1 MRSRRLALGLW
12 LVGLAFCAW
21 TTTQARFVAD
31 LSAFLPATPTAEQR
45 FLVDQLRDGALSR
58 VMLIGIEGADA
69 AARADISRSVARAL
83 GADPLFASA
92 ANGAASGFAR
102 ERELLFAHRY
112 ALSPNVTPERFT
124 VEGLHAAI
132 AETIDLL
139 ASPAGLLVKSLVPRD
154 PTGELFAVLERMRPA
169 AGPRSAD
176 GVWVSPDGNRAILI
190 ARTRA
195 SGSDIDAQA
204 QAMASVERAFAH
216 ASASAGAA
224 DVKLLVTGPG
234 VFSVLSRAMI
244 VRDVERLAIAS
255 TLVVATL
262 LLVAYRSPM
271 ALALGLVPVVCGA
284 LAGVTAVSIG
294 FGTVHGITLGFGTTL
309 IGEAVDYS
317 IYLFVQAGR
326 GRSPG
331 DDGWVAGFWPTV
343 RLGVLT
349 SIAGFSALLMSG
361 LPGLAQLGLYSI
373 VGLLVAAAVTRF
385 VLPALLPARF
395 RIRDLSPLGRRLARV
410 AGFGAKL
417 RWIVA
422 VLAIAAVATLVVHRD
437 SLWDPELAS
446 LNPVPMSKR
455 ALDAELRA
463 SVGAPDAR
471 WMIAVNGSSA
481 DVALA
486 AAEGIGARLDALV
499 AEGKLAG
506 YESPAGLLPSTAT
519 QRARLASLPEPDV
532 LRRRL
537 AVALAETPLRLDKV
551 EPFIADVAVARVA
564 PPVTR
569 DTLKGTAIDL
579 ALDGLLF
586 PTSSGQWTA
595 LIGLRPPTGGTI
607 DAVAVRNAV
616 GNSGNAVLLDV
627 RTEIDRLYSGYLERA
642 QIMSAVGAAAIV
654 VLLLVALRSPARVAR
669 VLAPLAA
676 AVLVVAA
683 LQTLTGTRLSLLHLV
698 GLLLVVAIGS
708 NYALFFDRVAHARDD
723 SIPRTLAS
731 LALAN
736 VTTVAS
742 FGILSLSAI
751 PVLNAIGSTAAL
763 GTLCALVFAAMLV
776 RSDRAN
782 DRRGGPVA

>member
-1 MRSRRLALGLW
+1 MGSRRVALGLW
-12 LVGLAFCAW
+12 VAGLAFCLW
-21 TTTQARFVAD
+21 TITHARFVAD
-31 LSAFLPATPTAEQR
+31 LSAFLPATPTTAQR

-69 AARADISRSVARAL
+69 AARAGISRSVARAL
-83 GADPLFASA
+83 VADPRFASV
-92 ANGAASGFAR
+92 ANGTTSGFAR
-102 ERELLFAHRY
+102 ERELLFEHRY
-112 ALSPNVTPERFT
+112 ALSPNVKPERFT

-154 PTGELFAVLERMRPA
+154 PTGELLAVLERMRPA
-169 AGPRSAD
+169 AAPRTAD
-176 GVWVSPDGNRAILI
+176 GVFVSPDGNRAILI

-204 QAMASVERAFAH
+204 QAIASVERAFAH
-216 ASASAGAA
+216 ASASVGAA
-224 DVKLLVTGPG
+224 DAKLRLTGPG
-234 VFSVLSRAMI
+234 AFSVLSRAMI

-262 LLVAYRSPM
+262 LLVAYRSPI

-284 LAGVTAVSIG
+284 LAGVAAVSIG

-317 IYLFVQAGR
+317 IYLFVQAER
-326 GRSPG
+326 DRAPG
-331 DDGWVAGFWPTV
+331 NDAWVAGFWPTV

-349 SIAGFSALLMSG
+349 SIAGFSALLLSG

-373 VGLLVAAAVTRF
+373 VGLVVAAAVTRF
-385 VLPALLPARF
+385 VLPALLPTRF
-395 RIRDLSPLGRRLARV
+395 RIRDLSPLGSRLTRV
-410 AGFGAKL
+410 AEFGAKR

-422 VLAIAAVATLVVHRD
+422 VLAVAAVATLVVHRD
-437 SLWDPELAS
+437 TLWDPELAS
-446 LNPVPMSKR
+446 LNPVPMSAR

-463 SVGAPDAR
+463 SVGAFDAR
-471 WMIAVNGSSA
+471 WMIAVNGSTA
-481 DVALA
+481 DGALA
-486 AAEGIGARLDALV
+486 AAEAVGRRLDALV
-499 AEGKLAG
+499 ADGKLAG
-506 YESPAGLLPSTAT
+506 YESPAVLLPSTAT
-519 QRARLASLPEPDV
+519 QRARLASLPEADV
-532 LRRRL
+532 LRTRV
-537 AVALAETPLRLDKV
+537 AAALAQTPLRPDKV

-569 DTLKGTAIDL
+569 DTFKGTAIDH

-595 LIGLRPPTGGTI
+595 LIGLRSPIGGTI
-607 DAVAVRNAV
+607 DAAAVRYAV
-616 GNSGNAVLLDV
+616 HDAGNAVLLDV
-627 RTEIDRLYSGYLERA
+627 RTEVDRLYAGYLERA

-676 AVLVVAA
+676 AVLVVAGMHA
-683 LQTLTGTRLSLLHLV
+683 LMGTRLSLLHLI

-708 NYALFFDRVAHARDD
+708 NYALFFDRMAHIRDA
-723 SIPRTLAS
+723 SAARTLAS

-736 VTTVAS
+736 VSTVAS
-742 FGILSLSAI
+742 FGILSLSSI
-751 PVLNAIGSTAAL
+751 PVLNSIGGTAAL
-763 GTLCALVFAAMLV
+763 GALCALVFAAMLV
-776 RSDRAN
+776 TSDRAN
-782 DRRGGPVA
+782 DRPGGPVA